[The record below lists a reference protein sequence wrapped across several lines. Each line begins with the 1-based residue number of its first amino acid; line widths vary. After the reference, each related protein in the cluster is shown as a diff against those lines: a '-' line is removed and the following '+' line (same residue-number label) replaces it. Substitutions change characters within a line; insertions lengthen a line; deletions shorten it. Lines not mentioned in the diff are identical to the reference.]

1 METKHGATTGW
12 MSPKKISQFAE
23 LNLKAIKINTS
34 LLLSDLQRTC
44 TEKKINKT
52 KTVRGAC
59 GLYPPAVYDRFIF
72 PVTQTWP
79 RGRRLWHERVKDRSQ
94 IYPIVQNVLSFQRIQ
109 SHSTATTQ
117 SGRASAGGFRVA
129 VEDVSGA
136 VWTTCL
142 FPLVCF
148 FHLEKLSVEV

>member
-1 METKHGATTGW
+1 
-12 MSPKKISQFAE
+12 MSVEQPEIHSGGGGDQTRSYNRVNVPKKINEVAE

-79 RGRRLWHERVKDRSQ
+79 RGRRL
-94 IYPIVQNVLSFQRIQ
+94 
-109 SHSTATTQ
+109 
-117 SGRASAGGFRVA
+117 
-129 VEDVSGA
+129 
-136 VWTTCL
+136 
-142 FPLVCF
+142 
-148 FHLEKLSVEV
+148 